1 MADSVKLY
9 GTVLSAYVSRAKMAL
24 NLKGIKYENIEEDL
38 SNKSAD
44 LLKNN
49 PVHKKVPV
57 LVHNGKPISES
68 LVIVEILTRRSSGV
82 PAIKAVGTNGDDHQ
96 AIAEACAQ
104 LQVLENELKIK
115 GTKFFGGDN
124 IGLVDIAADFIAYW
138 HGIREEAAGVTFF
151 TKEKFPK
158 LTKWADDFVNCQAV
172 KNTLPPR
179 EQMLGF
185 YMKFFGKVNGK

>member
-1 MADSVKLY
+1 MIQSWFYTFY
-9 GTVLSAYVSRAKMAL
+9 GEFVQC
-24 NLKGIKYENIEEDL
+24 
-38 SNKSAD
+38 
-44 LLKNN
+44 
-49 PVHKKVPV
+49 
-57 LVHNGKPISES
+57 
-68 LVIVEILTRRSSGV
+68 V

-104 LQVLENELKIK
+104 LQVLENELKVK

-158 LTKWADDFVNCQAV
+158 LTKWAEDFVNNQAV

-185 YMKFFGKVNGK
+185 YMKFFGKVNGMWWLFCWDMHVCLVTDAEV